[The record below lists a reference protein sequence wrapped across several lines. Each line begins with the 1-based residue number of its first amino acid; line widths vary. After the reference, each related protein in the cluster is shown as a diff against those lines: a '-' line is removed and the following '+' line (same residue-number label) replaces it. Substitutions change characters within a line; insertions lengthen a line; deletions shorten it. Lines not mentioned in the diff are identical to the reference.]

1 MRKRG
6 KREEDK
12 KKMKIRKKKKNKDV
26 QRGTCYTT
34 LCEPLSFSL
43 TSNSVVLGL

>member
-1 MRKRG
+1 MRKGEKRRG
-6 KREEDK
+6 QKENEN
-12 KKMKIRKKKKNKDV
+12 KKKKNKDV

-34 LCEPLSFSL
+34 LREPLSFSL

>member
-1 MRKRG
+1 MRKGEKRRG
-6 KREEDK
+6 QKENENK
-12 KKMKIRKKKKNKDV
+12 KKKKNKDV